1 MLSLCSKTGIFTI
14 CSLRCCAVL
23 CCATAQ
29 GIQGLNTQLDVAQT
43 YVDGRKAKMA
53 GGAQGQH
60 ANHSVNVVGQLKA
73 ELMNT
78 TKEFKVMMHTH

>member
-1 MLSLCSKTGIFTI
+1 L
-14 CSLRCCAVL
+14 
-23 CCATAQ
+23 Q

-78 TKEFKVMMHTH
+78 TKEFKVIIVFIYSSMRICVLQHLGSFIRQ